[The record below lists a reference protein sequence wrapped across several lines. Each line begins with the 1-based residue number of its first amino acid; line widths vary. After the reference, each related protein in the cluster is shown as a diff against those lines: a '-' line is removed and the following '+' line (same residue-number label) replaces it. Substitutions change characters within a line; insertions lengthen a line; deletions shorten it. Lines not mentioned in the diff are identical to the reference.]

1 MSIATKRGDGGQ
13 TSLAGGIRVAK
24 SHPRVEAY
32 GTVDE
37 LNSALGLARA
47 LCPDEGLRSQIR
59 AIQQELFRVGSALAT
74 PAESRKPQVPI
85 SAEMVEQL
93 TRQVQEIE
101 QIEGILL
108 DWSIPGEHPVAAA
121 FDLARTICR
130 RAEREIV
137 RLRET
142 GEPVEDNILAYVNRL
157 SDFLWLAARKVEAEA
172 GVRSSL
178 RECSG
183 ASGPRWSRAW

>member
-13 TSLAGGIRVAK
+13 TSLAGGIRVSK

-47 LCPDEGLRSQIR
+47 LCPDESLRSQIR

-101 QIEGILL
+101 KLEGILL

-137 RLRET
+137 RLREA